1 VAQRERR
8 RRGPPLSTVTALAD
22 RFRLD
27 GRTAV
32 VTGGLGRL
40 GPIWA
45 RVLCEAGARVA
56 AVDLPGVP
64 VPNSLAE
71 LQGDGPGTLDVLR
84 ADVTSRDSVDRMAIE
99 VEERLG
105 EVDILVN
112 NAGIDA
118 PPDATGETFTLADH
132 DAGVFLRTLEVNV
145 LGAFVCSQVFGSR
158 MAQRGHGAIVNIG
171 SLYASVSP
179 DARLYE
185 HLPTDPPF
193 LKPPAYGASK
203 AALVNLTRYLA
214 AHWGP
219 AGVRVNALSPGGV
232 EGGQDPEFKRKFNER
247 VPLGRMCAPED
258 LEGPLLFLA
267 SDASSYVTGVE
278 LLVDGGFT
286 AW

>member
-1 VAQRERR
+1 MAQRERGCHGR
-8 RRGPPLSTVTALAD
+8 PQHPVIPLAD

-32 VTGGLGRL
+32 VTGSLGRL
-40 GPIWA
+40 GPVWA
-45 RVLCEAGARVA
+45 RVLCQAGARVA
-56 AVDLPGVP
+56 AVDLPGLAVP
-64 VPNSLAE
+64 DALAD
-71 LQGDGPGTLDVLR
+71 LQAEGVLEVFS
-84 ADVTSRDSVDRMAIE
+84 ADVTSRESVDRMADA
-99 VEERLG
+99 VTDRLG
-105 EVDILVN
+105 AVDILVN

-118 PPDATGETFTLADH
+118 PPDAAAGTFTLADH

-158 MAQRGHGAIVNIG
+158 MAQRGHGAIVNVG

-179 DARLYE
+179 DARLYD
-185 HLPTDPPF
+185 HLQADPPF
-193 LKPPAYGASK
+193 IKPPAYGASK

-219 AGVRVNALSPGGV
+219 VGVRVNALSPGGV
-232 EGGQDPEFKRKFNER
+232 EGGQDPEFKRKFHER
-247 VPLGRMCAPED
+247 VPLGRMCAPDD

>member
-8 RRGPPLSTVTALAD
+8 GCGSRQSTVTALAD

-32 VTGGLGRL
+32 VTGALGRL
-40 GPIWA
+40 GPVWA
-45 RVLCEAGARVA
+45 RVLYQAGARVA
-56 AVDLPGVP
+56 AVDLPGLP
-64 VPNSLAE
+64 LPASLAD
-71 LQGDGPGTLDVLR
+71 LQGDGVLEVFG
-84 ADVTSRDSVDRMAIE
+84 ADVTSRESVDRMATA
-99 VEERLG
+99 VSDRLG
-105 EVDILVN
+105 AVDILVN

-118 PPDATGETFTLADH
+118 PPEAAARTFTLADY
-132 DAGVFLRTLEVNV
+132 DSGVFLRTLEVNV
-145 LGAFVCSQVFGSR
+145 LGAFVCSQVFGSG

-179 DARLYE
+179 DARFYE

-214 AHWGP
+214 THWGP

-258 LEGPLLFLA
+258 LEGPFLFLA
-267 SDASSYVTGVE
+267 SGASSYVTGVE
-278 LLVDGGFT
+278 LLVDGGFS

>member
-1 VAQRERR
+1 MALRERR
-8 RRGPPLSTVTALAD
+8 RRGPPRSVMTTLMD

-40 GPIWA
+40 GPVWA
-45 RVLCEAGARVA
+45 RVLCQAGARVA
-56 AVDLPGVP
+56 VVDLPGLP
-64 VPNSLAE
+64 VPDSLAG
-71 LQGDGPGTLDVLR
+71 LRGDGALEVFE
-84 ADVTSRDSVDRMAIE
+84 ADVTSRESVERMATA
-99 VEERLG
+99 VEDRLG
-105 EVDILVN
+105 NVDVLVN
-112 NAGIDA
+112 NAGIDT
-118 PPDATGETFTLADH
+118 PPEASARTFTLADH
-132 DAGVFLRTLEVNV
+132 DASVFLRTLEVNV

-158 MAQRGHGAIVNIG
+158 MAERGHGAIVNIG
-171 SLYASVSP
+171 SLYATVSP

-185 HLPTDPPF
+185 HMPTDPPF

-203 AALVNLTRYLA
+203 AALVNLTKYLA
-214 AHWGP
+214 THWGP

-232 EGGQDPEFKRKFNER
+232 EGGQDAEFKRKFGER
-247 VPLGRMCAPED
+247 VPLGRMGVPED

-267 SDASSYVTGVE
+267 SGASSYVTGVD

>member
-1 VAQRERR
+1 VR
-8 RRGPPLSTVTALAD
+8 TDAD

-32 VTGGLGRL
+32 VTGALGRL
-40 GPIWA
+40 GVLWA

-64 VPNSLAE
+64 VPDSLAD
-71 LQGDGPGTLDVLR
+71 LQRSGALEVFE
-84 ADVTSRDSVDRMAIE
+84 ADVTSRESVVRVAAE
-99 VEERLG
+99 VEDRLG
-105 EVDILVN
+105 EVDVLIN

-118 PPDATGETFTLADH
+118 PPDATAATFTLADH
-132 DAGVFLRTLEVNV
+132 DARVFLRTLEVNV
-145 LGAFVCSQVFGSR
+145 LGAFVCTQVFGSR
-158 MAQRGHGAIVNIG
+158 MAQRGDGAIVNIG
-171 SLYASVSP
+171 SLYGSVSP

-185 HLPTDPPF
+185 HLQIDPPF

-214 AHWGP
+214 THWGP

-232 EGGQDPEFKRKFNER
+232 EGEQDPEFKRKFNER
-247 VPLGRMCAPED
+247 VPLGRMCLPED
-258 LEGPLLFLA
+258 LAGPLLFLA
-267 SDASSYVTGVE
+267 SSASSYVTGVE

>member
-1 VAQRERR
+1 M
-8 RRGPPLSTVTALAD
+8 TAVMD

-40 GPIWA
+40 GPMWA
-45 RVLCEAGARVA
+45 RVLCQAGARVA
-56 AVDLPGVP
+56 AVDLPGLSVP
-64 VPNSLAE
+64 DSLTG
-71 LQGDGPGTLDVLR
+71 LQRDGAVAVFE
-84 ADVTSRDSVDRMAIE
+84 ADVTSRESVERLATA
-99 VEERLG
+99 VTERLG
-105 EVDILVN
+105 QVDILVN

-118 PPDATGETFTLADH
+118 PPQATARTFTLADH
-132 DAGVFLRTLEVNV
+132 DAAVFLRTFEVNV

-158 MAQRGHGAIVNIG
+158 MAERGHGAIVNIG

-185 HLPTDPPF
+185 HMPADPPF
-193 LKPPAYGASK
+193 LEPPAYGASK

-214 AHWGP
+214 THWGP

-232 EGGQDPEFKRKFNER
+232 EGGQDAEFKRKFSER

-267 SDASSYVTGVE
+267 SSASSYVTGVE